1 MFFLPLFDDNP
12 TKGTPKI
19 TYSLILI
26 NILVFIYQLTLNPD
40 QEYRLF
46 LDYGFIPKEFFE
58 STYIGYFELISSLFL
73 HGGFM
78 HLFSPMLFLYI
89 FGDNIECILGPIKF
103 TIFYLICGF
112 IASIFQG
119 IIDPSSTVPMIGA
132 SGSIAG
138 VLGAYFLIYPRA
150 NVRVFA
156 WIFIFVQIINV
167 PAGIVLGFWIIGQF
181 FSLGSNDGVAYLA
194 HIAGFIAGLMIMVF
208 TRNKSNLST
217 QEQRTKPFSSTS
229 FNDAYK
235 HKIYDQRKSS
245 GIKKYD

>member
-1 MFFLPLFDDNP
+1 MYLRPN
-12 TKGTPKI
+12 KI
-19 TYSLILI
+19 YYLLSYMWFYCI
-26 NILVFIYQLTLNPD
+26 NFP
-40 QEYRLF
+40 
-46 LDYGFIPKEFFE
+46 
-58 STYIGYFELISSLFL
+58 
-73 HGGFM
+73 
-78 HLFSPMLFLYI
+78 
-89 FGDNIECILGPIKF
+89 
-103 TIFYLICGF
+103 
-112 IASIFQG
+112 G

-208 TRNKSNLST
+208 TK
-217 QEQRTKPFSSTS
+217 E
-229 FNDAYK
+229 
-235 HKIYDQRKSS
+235 
-245 GIKKYD
+245 